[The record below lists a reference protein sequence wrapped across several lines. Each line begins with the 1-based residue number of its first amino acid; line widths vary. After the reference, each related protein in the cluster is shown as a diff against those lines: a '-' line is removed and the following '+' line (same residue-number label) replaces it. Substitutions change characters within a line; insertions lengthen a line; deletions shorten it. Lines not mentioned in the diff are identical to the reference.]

1 MPVPLV
7 TVEDIEAAL
16 GRPLTDSESARATFI
31 ADKLAE
37 AFKARARQTFTVEA
51 YTHRLKVDAGG
62 RVVPTRAPLISVEA
76 VTTDDGQ
83 AIPYTVRH
91 GFIQVASPASEFV
104 VVTYTAGLAEVP
116 AAVRLQLAD
125 SVRRILLIPDA
136 AAQGATQ
143 MTETTGP
150 FTQTRQYATWAVGG
164 QAILSPDDQALA
176 DAYRP
181 RRAGH
186 VWGVGGGRRCT
197 RGVCP
202 L

>member
-1 MPVPLV
+1 MSAPLV
-7 TVEDIEAAL
+7 DIEDIEAAL
-16 GRPLTDSESARATFI
+16 GRPLRDEEKPRALFV
-31 ADKLAE
+31 ADKLSA
-37 AFKARARQTFTVEA
+37 AFRMRARQTFAVET
-51 YTHRLKVDAGG
+51 YVHRLKVDTGG
-62 RVVPTRAPLISVEA
+62 RVFPTRAPLVEVLA
-76 VTTDDGQ
+76 VFTDEG
-83 AIPYTVRH
+83 APVAYEKRH
-91 GFIQVASPASEFV
+91 GHIYVRAWCSEFV

-150 FTQTRQYATWAVGG
+150 FTQSRQYATWAVGG
-164 QAILSPDDQALA
+164 QALLSPDDQALA

-186 VWGVGGGRRCT
+186 VWVMGGA
-197 RGVCP
+197 
-202 L
+202 

>member
-37 AFKARARQTFTVEA
+37 AFRQRARQTFTVEA

-62 RVVPTRAPLISVEA
+62 RVVSTRAPLVSVEA

-83 AIPYTVRH
+83 AIPYNVRH
-91 GFIQVASPASEFV
+91 GFIQVGAPANEFV
-104 VVTYTAGLAEVP
+104 VVTYEAGLSEVP

-136 AAQGATQ
+136 AAIVTPPARPGSDT
-143 MTETTGP
+143 
-150 FTQTRQYATWAVGG
+150 AVRE
-164 QAILSPDDQALA
+164 I
-176 DAYRP
+176 
-181 RRAGH
+181 
-186 VWGVGGGRRCT
+186 VT
-197 RGVCP
+197 
-202 L
+202 

>member
-1 MPVPLV
+1 MGTPLV
-7 TVEDIEAAL
+7 DVADIEAAL
-16 GRPLTDSESARATFI
+16 GRELRDEEKTRALFV
-31 ADKLAE
+31 ADKLSA
-37 AFKARARQTFTVEA
+37 AFRQRARQTFTVET
-51 YTHRLKVDAGG
+51 YVHRLKVDAGG
-62 RVVPTRAPLISVEA
+62 RVFPTRAPLVEVLA
-76 VTTDDGQ
+76 VFTDEG
-83 AIPYTVRH
+83 APVKYEKRH
-91 GFIQVASPASEFV
+91 GHIYVRAWCSDFV

-186 VWGVGGGRRCT
+186 VWVMGGA
-197 RGVCP
+197 
-202 L
+202 

>member
-1 MPVPLV
+1 MSVPLV

-16 GRPLTDSESARATFI
+16 GRPLTDSESARAVFI

-37 AFKARARQTFTVEA
+37 AFKARARQTFTVEQ

-62 RVVPTRAPLISVEA
+62 RVVPTRAPLVSVKA

-83 AIPYTVRH
+83 AIPYNVRH
-91 GFIQVASPASEFV
+91 GFIQVGAPANEFV
-104 VVTYTAGLAEVP
+104 VATYTAGLTEVP

-136 AAQGATQ
+136 ASQGATQ
-143 MTETTGP
+143 STDTTGP
-150 FTQTRQYATWAVGG
+150 FTQSRQYATWAVGG
-164 QAILSPDDQALA
+164 QALLSPDDQALA

-186 VWGVGGGRRCT
+186 VWVMGGA
-197 RGVCP
+197 
-202 L
+202 

>member
-7 TVEDIEAAL
+7 TVEDIAAAL

-37 AFKARARQTFTVEA
+37 AFRQRARQTFTVET

-62 RVVPTRAPLISVEA
+62 RVVPTRAPLVSVEA

-83 AIPYTVRH
+83 PIPYQVRH
-91 GFIQVASPASEFV
+91 GFIQVALAANEFV
-104 VVTYTAGLAEVP
+104 VVAYEAGLAEVP

-136 AAQGATQ
+136 AAQGVTQ

-164 QAILSPDDQALA
+164 QGLLSPDDQALA

-181 RRAGH
+181 RAAGH
-186 VWGVGGGRRCT
+186 VWVMGGA
-197 RGVCP
+197 
-202 L
+202 

>member
-1 MPVPLV
+1 MGTPLV
-7 TVEDIEAAL
+7 DVADIEAAL
-16 GRPLTDSESARATFI
+16 GRELRDEEKKRALFV
-31 ADKLAE
+31 ADKLSA
-37 AFKARARQTFTVEA
+37 AFRQRARQTFTVET
-51 YTHRLKVDAGG
+51 YVHRLKVDAGG
-62 RVVPTRAPLISVEA
+62 RVFPTRAPLVEVLA
-76 VTTDDGQ
+76 VFTDEG
-83 AIPYTVRH
+83 APVKYEKRH
-91 GFIQVASPASEFV
+91 GHIYVRAWCSDFV

-150 FTQTRQYATWAVGG
+150 FTQSRQYATWAVGG

-186 VWGVGGGRRCT
+186 VWVMGGA
-197 RGVCP
+197 
-202 L
+202 

>member
-37 AFKARARQTFTVEA
+37 AFRQRARQTFSVEA
-51 YTHRLKVDAGG
+51 YTHRRKVDAGG
-62 RVVPTRAPLISVEA
+62 RVVPTRAPLVAVKA

-83 AIPYTVRH
+83 AIPYNVRH
-91 GFIQVASPASEFV
+91 GFIQVGAPANEFV
-104 VVTYTAGLAEVP
+104 VVTYEAGLSEVP

-186 VWGVGGGRRCT
+186 VWVMGGA
-197 RGVCP
+197 
-202 L
+202 